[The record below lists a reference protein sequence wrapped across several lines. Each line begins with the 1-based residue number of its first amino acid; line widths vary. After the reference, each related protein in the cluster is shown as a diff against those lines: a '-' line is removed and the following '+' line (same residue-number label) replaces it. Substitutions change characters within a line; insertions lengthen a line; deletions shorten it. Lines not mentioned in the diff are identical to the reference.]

1 MMDKIKGLWTR
12 YVPRISRRA
21 NTSLKVVY
29 LYGAGLLILF
39 SWFSFRGFM
48 IFIEQ
53 EQLIRHS

>member
-1 MMDKIKGLWTR
+1 MDKIKGLWTR

-39 SWFSFRGFM
+39 FMVLFSWLHD
-48 IFIEQ
+48 FIEQ
-53 EQLIRHS
+53 EQLIRHN

>member
-1 MMDKIKGLWTR
+1 MNKIKGLWTR

-39 SWFSFRGFM
+39 LWSFFRGFM
-48 IFIEQ
+48 IFTEQ
-53 EQLIRHS
+53 EQLTRHS

>member
-39 SWFSFRGFM
+39 FM
-48 IFIEQ
+48 VIAA
-53 EQLIRHS
+53 